1 MVTGKVSYA
10 TALCSDDNYSMGREW
25 TGPYRGGC
33 WVKEITATIT
43 LATGKTVVAFP
54 FALGSGSTYSQ
65 FAVDP
70 SNGGGYHVI
79 LV

>member
-1 MVTGKVSYA
+1 
-10 TALCSDDNYSMGREW
+10 
-25 TGPYRGGC
+25 
-33 WVKEITATIT
+33 VKEITATIT
-43 LATGKTVVAFP
+43 LATGKTDVAFP